1 MNIGQHCC
9 LLRKK
14 ENDNDNFRPSH
25 IALECL
31 LRKKKK
37 TNKQNKTKQN
47 ITN

>member
-9 LLRKK
+9 LSRKN
-14 ENDNDNFRPSH
+14 ENDNDNFRSSD

-31 LRKKKK
+31 LQKKKK

-47 ITN
+47 VTN

>member
-9 LLRKK
+9 LSRKK
-14 ENDNDNFRPSH
+14 ENDNDNFRPLD

-31 LRKKKK
+31 LQKKKK

-47 ITN
+47 VTN